1 MCVAIWTRLVLMK
14 QKHRTSEGN
23 FDYVS
28 SLGLLKMDWL
38 RSEGRRSR
46 TWKRRHVCSQPVIT
60 ALYFQPHSM
69 LSSATFYCASARL
82 GAEHCFFLFSQDSS
96 FHLLQCH
103 LLRGARHG
111 RLNLSTSTG
120 NIKSHRSL
128 GYTEVWL
135 WLPLK
140 KKIKY
145 QLRCNRSIEG
155 TQRTSFSHRV
165 WGIYGRAKHT
175 CLHISLCWFCSSGD
189 ESEECNI
196 MLFWYLKII
205 VSEMVFYDSLV
216 CYRGKGTLAVEAAPP
231 AGLKRTI

>member
-46 TWKRRHVCSQPVIT
+46 TWKRWHVYSQPVIT
-60 ALYFQPHSM
+60 LLYFQPHSM

-111 RLNLSTSTG
+111 RLNPSTSTG
-120 NIKSHRSL
+120 DIKSHRSL

-175 CLHISLCWFCSSGD
+175 RLHISLCWFCSSGD

-196 MLFWYLKII
+196 MLFWYLKMI
-205 VSEMVFYDSLV
+205 VSEMFFMIHQLV
-216 CYRGKGTLAVEAAPP
+216 TGGTAPLLLRQRPRLAW
-231 AGLKRTI
+231 KRTI